1 MGATAIITL
10 LADAIISA
18 QNFVQVFATVY
29 TLIIFAYILTSWVR
43 MPYSPWLNRI
53 QRFLYDVSEPYLR
66 LFRRILPSMGPLDL
80 SPWVATIALWLL
92 AGVLMRIL
100 NHFHSGGAIALTPVE
115 IRHLTPSTGFMGYNR
130 T

>member
-1 MGATAIITL
+1 MGASAIVIL
-10 LADAIISA
+10 LADAITSA

-53 QRFLYDVSEPYLR
+53 QRFLHDVSEPYLR

-80 SPWVATIALWLL
+80 SPWIAVIVLWLL
-92 AGVLMRIL
+92 AEVLINVLER
-100 NHFHSGGAIALTPVE
+100 FH
-115 IRHLTPSTGFMGYNR
+115 
-130 T
+130 